1 MNPLSLNKDSTYR
14 QTFSDTSSNML
25 KYRFKHLAKIDV
37 QLNYKKISFGLSS
50 RYNSNMV
57 NIDAIFEGI
66 IPTQDGPQEILPGLV
81 NYRSK
86 YNNGALIFDTRISYN
101 ITNEIKI
108 NLIANNFLNQEYASR
123 PGDIQAPRNFMVQMQ
138 FAL

>member
-1 MNPLSLNKDSTYR
+1 
-14 QTFSDTSSNML
+14 
-25 KYRFKHLAKIDV
+25 
-37 QLNYKKISFGLSS
+37 
-50 RYNSNMV
+50 MV